1 MISPLLLFV
10 LLFVLPLLLQPAGIC
25 AHGCGGGW
33 WYCSANAV
41 SDFRR
46 CVGGVVSGIF
56 FATICTIHAQNLLAV
71 TNFFA
76 SFICRQLHPLYLLC
90 PAQSR
95 GFLVLMKS
103 RKSPPSNNFEK
114 HCHFMWQRASTCW
127 ISAGLLIAVADVVTA
142 GFQRS
147 S

>member
-1 MISPLLLFV
+1 MEVGGGTVLPMLLAIFDVALVVLLAVFCSPLSALFM
-10 LLFVLPLLLQPAGIC
+10 PE
-25 AHGCGGGW
+25 
-33 WYCSANAV
+33 V
-41 SDFRR
+41 S
-46 CVGGVVSGIF
+46 I
-56 FATICTIHAQNLLAV
+56 IHARNLLAV
-71 TNFFA
+71 KIFFA